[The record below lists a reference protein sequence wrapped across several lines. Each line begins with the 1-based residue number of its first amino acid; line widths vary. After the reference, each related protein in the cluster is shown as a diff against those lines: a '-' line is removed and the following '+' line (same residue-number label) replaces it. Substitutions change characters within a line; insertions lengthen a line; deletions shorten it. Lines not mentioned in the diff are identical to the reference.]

1 MSCQQ
6 CSRRALPGYSVRAVV
21 VLAMTLRSV
30 RNDGVSWSIGD
41 TLREGLLE
49 LAAVLPD
56 TAIDNGRRR
65 HPLEDV
71 VAVVCGIV
79 IAEWGSGM
87 GIFDGD
93 ILLTAVLTV
102 EVKNVFDGLEVAGF
116 ILISGGIFD
125 VVEDRFVFTGGCN
138 SGSGISVGSLVAVVS
153 AAVSVFFLQSG
164 SMRAASKRSRSVLSS
179 TDSMFCSVTNWA
191 SAASGIIFPRRYSVR
206 TAR

>member
-1 MSCQQ
+1 
-6 CSRRALPGYSVRAVV
+6 
-21 VLAMTLRSV
+21 MTFRSV

-56 TAIDNGRRR
+56 TTVDNGRRR

-71 VAVVCGIV
+71 IAVVCGIV
-79 IAEWGSGM
+79 IAEGGSGM

-93 ILLTAVLTV
+93 ILLTVVLTV

-125 VVEDRFVFTGGCN
+125 VVEGRFVFTGGCN
-138 SGSGISVGSLVAVVS
+138 GGSGITGSLVAVVS
-153 AAVSVFFLQSG
+153 AAVSVFSH
-164 SMRAASKRSRSVLSS
+164 RAARRERRRS
-179 TDSMFCSVTNWA
+179 
-191 SAASGIIFPRRYSVR
+191 
-206 TAR
+206 ARGVF

>member
-1 MSCQQ
+1 MFWPSVAWIECTFG
-6 CSRRALPGYSVRAVV
+6 RRLSYD
-21 VLAMTLRSV
+21 TRSV
-30 RNDGVSWSIGD
+30 RNDDDSWSIGD

-56 TAIDNGRRR
+56 MAIDNGRRR

-71 VAVVCGIV
+71 VAVVCGIG

-102 EVKNVFDGLEVAGF
+102 EVKYVFDGLEVAGF

-125 VVEDRFVFTGGCN
+125 VVEGRFVFTGGCN
-138 SGSGISVGSLVAVVS
+138 GGSGISGGSLVAVVS
-153 AAVSVFFLQSG
+153 AATSIF
-164 SMRAASKRSRSVLSS
+164 S
-179 TDSMFCSVTNWA
+179 TERLD
-191 SAASGIIFPRRYSVR
+191 ASGVEALEECFEQH
-206 TAR
+206 